1 MMDYYGDTTRWF
13 LGTIV
18 DISDPIEMGRVRV
31 RIYGIHS
38 NNIEHIPTADLPW
51 AQVMADVNQGGV
63 SGIGAN
69 VGLKEGA
76 QVFGIFLDGKNS
88 QVPLVMGSIS
98 KLELTPESEKKKQI
112 QDPSEI
118 PNPKTEYEERNFEI
132 SGTAVRAKALAL
144 DLDATLE
151 GTTNEEKAYL
161 FLRSKRGG
169 SFSPQTTAGIVGNL
183 IVESGMDPTIVS
195 GVKGED
201 SQGIA
206 QWNPSRGAGYRLQN
220 LKRFA
225 ALNNMNPLTLTPQLM
240 FIKYELEQNP
250 SWYEYANLRAAKTVA
265 VATDIFGRKY
275 ENPKDLSAS
284 IDKRTAAANRIF
296 NTFKN
301 PKA

>member
-18 DISDPIEMGRVRV
+18 DVNDPIEMGRVRV

-38 NNIEHIPTADLPW
+38 SSIELIPTADLPW

-98 KLELTPESEKKKQI
+98 KLELTPESEKKKQV
-112 QDPSEI
+112 QDPPEVD
-118 PNPKTEYEERNFEI
+118 NKKTEYEEQNFEI
-132 SGTAVRAKALAL
+132 SGTAVRAKGLAL
-144 DLDATLE
+144 DLDASLE
-151 GTTNEEKAYL
+151 GSSNEEKAYL

-169 SFSPQTTAGIVGNL
+169 SFSAQTTSGIIGNL

-195 GVKGED
+195 GVEGEG

-206 QWNPSRGAGYRLQN
+206 QWNPSKDAGFRLQN

-225 ALNNMNPLTLTPQLM
+225 AMNNMNPLTLTPQLM
-240 FIKYELEQNP
+240 FIKYELELYP
-250 SWYEYANLRAAKTVA
+250 AYYEYANLRDAKTVA

-275 ENPKDLSAS
+275 ENPAVLSAS
-284 IDKRTAAANRIF
+284 IGKRTAAANRIF